1 MGQPHS
7 NLRQRCQRP
16 VPGVL
21 HSTRSN
27 TYRESGSPR
36 SILDLW
42 LLSRHSERSAS
53 NHHPQRLGHWDWP
66 ARARIFRVDLAFSPK
81 RMSARPPLGLCTCR
95 DPISQTIRV
104 AEPREGRSQV
114 QRCHDF
120 QPVPSIL
127 IEMVVVGKLLSDGHR
142 SRRREIEHGGTCLA
156 NTFDPAAYPRGPSF
170 CWGAE
175 TVSSPA

>member
-1 MGQPHS
+1 MGQLHS

-42 LLSRHSERSAS
+42 LRSRHPERSAS
-53 NHHPQRLGHWDWP
+53 NHHPQRLGHWDQP
-66 ARARIFRVDLAFSPK
+66 ARARIFHVDLAFSPK

-114 QRCHDF
+114 QRCLRLPTGPPQF
-120 QPVPSIL
+120 SSRWL
-127 IEMVVVGKLLSDGHR
+127 WLEKLLSG
-142 SRRREIEHGGTCLA
+142 
-156 NTFDPAAYPRGPSF
+156 
-170 CWGAE
+170 W
-175 TVSSPA
+175 SSVQKT